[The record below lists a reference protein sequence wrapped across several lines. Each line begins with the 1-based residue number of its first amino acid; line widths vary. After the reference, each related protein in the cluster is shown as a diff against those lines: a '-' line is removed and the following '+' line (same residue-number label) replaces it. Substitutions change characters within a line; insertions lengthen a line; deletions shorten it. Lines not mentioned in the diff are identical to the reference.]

1 MAVST
6 SNNIAKSIKQT
17 GGLKV
22 IISLVLTGRHSIGI
36 DTNGWFKV
44 GTKKVN
50 IKEVPFVRYRF
61 ESFCEDEVDYIRQMM
76 STFKFSTH
84 LAEVNIKDGFDEQV
98 RKLNDTF
105 ENLAIFL
112 YMPVYDNHVES
123 CEMTEADIELLE
135 KIDEDIIYDR
145 IILKDLSNSLHSVS
159 ANKLK
164 NSIAEVTGFSASEMG
179 ICNSPLSIGND
190 ACLTALRARTLASM
204 YDNAEDCALPSA
216 NHESMN
222 CCGCIKYFKVEAD
235 IKAPVDK
242 GSKTYRSIK
251 AKAGLEDAGG
261 DENNDKKAVKTTK
274 RPSKKII
281 KAW

>member
-1 MAVST
+1 M
-6 SNNIAKSIKQT
+6 
-17 GGLKV
+17 
-22 IISLVLTGRHSIGI
+22 LTGRHTIGI
-36 DTNGWFKV
+36 DSNGWFKV

-61 ESFCEDEVDYIRQMM
+61 ESYDEEEFEYIKSMFDK
-76 STFKFSTH
+76 FKFSTH
-84 LAEVNIKDGFDEQV
+84 LAEVDIKEGFDEQV
-98 RKLNDTF
+98 RKLNDIF

-123 CEMTEADIELLE
+123 CEMTDADIELLE
-135 KIDEDIIYDR
+135 KIDDDMIYDR
-145 IILKDLSNSLHSVS
+145 IMLKDLSDSLHSVS

-179 ICNSPLSIGND
+179 ICNSPLSFGND

-204 YDNAEDCALPSA
+204 YDHAEDCALPSA

-235 IKAPVDK
+235 IEAPVSK
-242 GSKTYRSIK
+242 GTKSKKRVKVK
-251 AKAGLEDAGG
+251 ADLEDAGS
-261 DENNDKKAVKTTK
+261 DENSKKKAVKSTK
-274 RPSKKII
+274 KSRKRMIG
-281 KAW
+281 AW